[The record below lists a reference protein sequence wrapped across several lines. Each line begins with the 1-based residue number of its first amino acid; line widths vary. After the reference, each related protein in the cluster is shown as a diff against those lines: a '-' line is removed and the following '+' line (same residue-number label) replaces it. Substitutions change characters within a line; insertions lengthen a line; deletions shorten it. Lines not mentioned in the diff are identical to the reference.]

1 MHTSAAHRM
10 LPCPICVCCPA
21 LCTASHTLHAIQ
33 HMQFNRGCLRVSIQ
47 HLMLVTT
54 QTVCCMLA
62 MTANHSVLRA
72 YLLCCKPR
80 TASNA
85 LSICVRC
92 AVCETACCA
101 AIALTQL
108 LCCNHLMRGYSC
120 VSIQQCISSQQSNQ
134 PCRTKLT
141 TARLNMHRLNSILD
155 LPHQTLQDCN

>member
-1 MHTSAAHRM
+1 MRV
-10 LPCPICVCCPA
+10 LPCPMHRVPYIACNSAHAVQQGLFACVYSAFDACQNP
-21 LCTASHTLHAIQ
+21 
-33 HMQFNRGCLRVSIQ
+33 NRVLYACNDRQPQCIACIPTVLQ
-47 HLMLVTT
+47 TT
-54 QTVCCMLA
+54 
-62 MTANHSVLRA
+62 H
-72 YLLCCKPR
+72 
-80 TASNA
+80 SNA

-120 VSIQQCISSQQSNQ
+120 VSIQQCISFQQSNQ

-155 LPHQTLQDCN
+155 LPRQTLQDCN